1 MFVQLNVVALKNV
14 CFVLNSQKDV
24 YKLKIVTQNFSH
36 TKRYAGMRKKAS
48 SIKYNHESGIAT
60 ESSTAAP
67 NDIESSPAA
76 PIPLPFPKI
85 KKHITIVR
93 MNSAALA
100 VLGSLQ
106 VTILHNNA

>member
-1 MFVQLNVVALKNV
+1 M
-14 CFVLNSQKDV
+14 S
-24 YKLKIVTQNFSH
+24 
-36 TKRYAGMRKKAS
+36 G
-48 SIKYNHESGIAT
+48 NHESGIAT

-93 MNSAALA
+93 MNSAAIA
-100 VLGSLQ
+100 IVLSLPRFEMPTRIQ
-106 VTILHNNA
+106 STINAPITIQAIHLPVSPIFRILFTESEPS